1 MNKFLSAIS
10 AIVLLAACTTGTKP
24 AGEVTDV
31 QKIKSPDG
39 VLEMTF
45 QLTADGTP
53 QYALNYEGQKV
64 ILPSNLGFELR
75 GVLKAQKLVFNED
88 GTISKEDRE
97 PCNSFYDGFK
107 VTGVETDSFDETW
120 EPVWGEES
128 HIRNHYNE
136 LLVNLVQTS
145 SDKKMSIRFRLYDD
159 GLGFRYEFP
168 YQKNLSYFVIK
179 EEMTQF
185 ALAGDHTAWWIPGDY
200 DTQEYNFTESRLS
213 EIAGKTTFPTICIR
227 SEV

>member
-1 MNKFLSAIS
+1 MKRIISAIS
-10 AIVLLAACTTGTKP
+10 AIALLAACTANQP

-31 QKIKSPDG
+31 QTLKSPDG
-39 VLEMTF
+39 NMEMTF
-45 QLTADGTP
+45 HLTEEGTP
-53 QYALNYEGQKV
+53 QYALTYGDQQV
-64 ILPSNLGFELR
+64 ILPSNLGFEFR
-75 GVLKAQKLVFNED
+75 GVLKAQKLVYNAD

-97 PCNSFYDGFK
+97 PCYSFYDGFA
-107 VTGVETDSFDETW
+107 VESVETATFDETW

-128 HIRNHYNE
+128 KIRNHYNE

-145 SDKKMSIRFRLYDD
+145 SEKKMAIRFRLYDD

-185 ALAGDHTAWWIPGDY
+185 AGSGDRRADPY
-200 DTQEYNFTESRLS
+200 LS
-213 EIAGKTTFPTICIR
+213 VRQYGNDLPTH
-227 SEV
+227 S